1 MHLLLAQKGAI
12 ADGNEAIDL
21 GQSPGDIV
29 FLSAADTELASV
41 AAAHRQRAGARSL
54 RIASLM
60 NLMHPM
66 SVDTYVERTARHAK
80 LIIVRTLGGAS
91 YFRYIVEALYA
102 AAVTNKFQIAVL
114 PGDDKRDPGLDPFST
129 VSVEDRQHLW
139 AYFNEGGADN
149 AALLLD
155 YAEALIDGC
164 EKPQQARPLLKAGIW
179 WPGAGVIGVEEWGR
193 LSELRRGDKDPADS
207 PESEPMVAICFY
219 RALVQSG
226 ETKPVE
232 ALIEALA
239 AEGVRALP
247 VFVSSL
253 KDQVSIGTL
262 EAIFAEA
269 VPDVVMNATGFAVSA
284 PGADRRPTVLE
295 ANGAPVLQVIF
306 SGSSREAWE
315 ASAQGLMARDLGM
328 NVALPEVDGRVL
340 SRAVSFKAASIYD
353 PLVEANIVGHEPLA
367 DRVRFAARL
376 ASNWA
381 RLRRTQPQRR
391 RVAIV
396 MANYPN
402 RDGRLGNGVGLDT
415 PAGTIEVLRAMATE
429 GYAVGDVP
437 EDGDALMR
445 FLMAGPTNAASRD
458 REIRETISLSQYRD
472 FLDTLPKKIHQEMT
486 ARWGAPEGDPFF
498 LDGVFALPLARFGE
512 VLVGIQPAR
521 GYNIDP
527 KETYHAPDLV
537 PPHGYLAFY
546 AYLRAV
552 FGAHAIVH
560 MGKHGNLEW
569 LPGKALALSQDCYPE
584 AIFGPTPHL
593 YPFIVNDP
601 GEGTQAKRRTSA
613 VIIDHLTPP
622 LTRAESYGP
631 LKDLEALVD
640 EYYEA
645 AGGDPRR
652 LRLLSRQILDLV
664 RDIGL
669 DHDAGI
675 DKADTEN
682 RALEKLDAYLCD
694 LKEMQIR
701 DGLHVFGL
709 APKGR
714 LLTDLTV
721 ALARVPRGMGE
732 GGAQSLQR
740 AIAADLGLYAAA
752 LPRTQ
757 PFDPLDCVMSD
768 PWTGTRPDL
777 LATLSDAP
785 WRTAGDTVER
795 IELLAAKLVSGE
807 IACSMDWA
815 NTRAVLDEVEMR
827 LKPSIERSGEAE
839 IKGLLTGLD
848 GRFVAPGPSG
858 APTRGRPDVL
868 PTGRNFYSVD
878 SRSVP
883 TPAAYELGKKSAEL
897 LIRRYLQ
904 DHGEWPSSFGLTAWG
919 TSNMRTGGDDIAQ
932 ALALIGAKP
941 VWDMASRRVT
951 GYEIVP
957 LAILGRPRVDV
968 TLRISGFFRDA
979 FPEQIALFDKAV
991 RAVGALDE
999 DDADNVIAARM
1010 RAEARR
1016 WEERGTDPKEA
1027 QRRASYRVFGS
1038 KPGAYGAG
1046 LQALVEEKGWQTR
1059 GDLAEAYLT
1068 WGGYA
1073 YGAGEDGKAERGI
1086 FEDRLR
1092 SIEAVVQN
1100 QDNREHDLLDSDDY
1114 SQFEG
1119 GMSAAAEHLAGQRP
1133 AIYHNDHSRPEKPV
1147 IRSLEEEIGR
1157 VVRGRV
1163 VNPKWIDGVMR
1174 HGYKGAFEIAAT
1186 VDYML
1191 AFAATTGAVRDHHFE
1206 AAYRAY
1212 IADEKVLGFLR
1223 EKNPAALSE
1232 MSERLLEAIDRG
1244 LWNPRSNSARFELNS
1259 LSGRAATDRLL
1270 AGNQ

>member
-1 MHLLLAQKGAI
+1 MHLLLAQKGTI

-21 GQSPGDIV
+21 GQTPADIL
-29 FLSAADTELASV
+29 FLSAADTELSSI
-41 AAAHRQRAGARSL
+41 AAAHGRRDGGLSL

-80 LIIVRTLGGAS
+80 LIVVRPLGGAS
-91 YFRYIVEALYA
+91 YFRYLLEALHA
-102 AAVTNKFQIAVL
+102 AAVTHRFQIAVL
-114 PGDDKRDPGLDPFST
+114 PGDDKPDPGLEPFST
-129 VSVEDRQHLW
+129 VEADDRQRLW

-149 AALLLD
+149 AGLFLD
-155 YAEALIDGC
+155 YAEALVSGA
-164 EKPQQARPLLKAGIW
+164 EKPQPAKPLLKAGIW
-179 WPGAGVIGVEEWGR
+179 WPGRGVIGVSDW
-193 LSELRRGDKDPADS
+193 LSVVGAGAPACAN
-207 PESEPMVAICFY
+207 PTIAICFY

-226 ETKPVE
+226 ETRPVE
-232 ALIEALA
+232 ALIDALKVQ
-239 AEGVRALP
+239 GVRALP

-253 KDQVSIGTL
+253 KDAVSVGTL
-262 EAIFAEA
+262 QSIFSEAP
-269 VPDVVMNATGFAVSA
+269 PDVVMNATGFAVSS
-284 PGADRRPTVLE
+284 PGADRQPTVLE
-295 ANGAPVLQVIF
+295 STGAPVLQVIF
-306 SGSSREAWE
+306 SGSSRQQWE
-315 ASAQGLMARDLGM
+315 TSPQGLMARDLAM
-328 NVALPEVDGRVL
+328 NVALPEVDGRIL
-340 SRAVSFKAASIYD
+340 ARAVSFKAASIYD
-353 PLVEANIVGHEPLA
+353 AKVEANIVGHEPLE
-367 DRVRFAARL
+367 DRVRFAASL
-376 ASNWA
+376 AVNWA
-381 RLRRTQPQRR
+381 KLRRTEPADRR
-391 RVAIV
+391 IAIV

-415 PAGTIEVLRAMATE
+415 PAGTVEVLRAMTAE

-445 FLMAGPTNAASRD
+445 YLMAGPTNAAGRD
-458 REIRETISLSQYRD
+458 REIRETISLSDYNAFFD
-472 FLDTLPKKIHQEMT
+472 SLPKQIQDEVGG
-486 ARWGAPEGDPFF
+486 RWGAPEADPFF
-498 LDGVFALPLARFGE
+498 QDGGFALPLARFGD
-512 VLVGIQPAR
+512 VIVGIQPAR

-527 KETYHAPDLV
+527 KESYHSPDLV

-546 AYLRAV
+546 AFLRHQ
-552 FGAHAIVH
+552 FGAQAIVH

-569 LPGKALALSQDCYPE
+569 LPGKALALSETCYPE
-584 AIFGPTPHL
+584 AIFGPLPHI

-640 EYYEA
+640 EYYDA

-669 DHDAGI
+669 DSDAGI
-675 DKADTEN
+675 DKGDSDDK
-682 RALEKLDAYLCD
+682 ALEKLDAYLCD

-701 DGLHVFGL
+701 DGLHIFGV
-709 APKGR
+709 APDGR

-721 ALARVPRGMGE
+721 ALARVPRGLGE
-732 GGAQSLQR
+732 GGDQSLQR
-740 AIAADLGLYAAA
+740 AIAADAGLA
-752 LPRTQ
+752 
-757 PFDPLDCVMSD
+757 FDPLDCVMSD
-768 PWTGTRPDL
+768 VWTGPKPAI
-777 LATLSDAP
+777 LADISDAP

-795 IELLAAKLVSGE
+795 IELLAASLVSGE
-807 IACSMDWA
+807 QPCPADWT
-815 NTRAVLDEVEMR
+815 NTQAVLDEIETR
-827 LKPSIERSGEAE
+827 LKPSITGSGAAE
-839 IKGLLTGLD
+839 MAGFLTGLD

-919 TSNMRTGGDDIAQ
+919 TANMRTGGDDIAQ

-941 VWDMASRRVT
+941 VWDVVSRRVT

-957 LAILGRPRVDV
+957 LAVLGRPRVDV

-979 FPEQIALFDKAV
+979 FPDQIALFDKAI
-991 RAVGALDE
+991 RAVGALEE
-999 DDADNVIAARM
+999 DDADNMIAARM
-1010 RAEARR
+1010 RAETRR
-1016 WEERGTDPKEA
+1016 LEA
-1027 QRRASYRVFGS
+1027 EGVDATEAARRASYRIFGA

-1046 LQALVEEKGWQTR
+1046 LQALIDEKGWDSR
-1059 GDLAEAYLT
+1059 ADLAEAYLT
-1068 WGGYA
+1068 WGAYA
-1073 YGAGEDGKAERGI
+1073 YGAGEEGKAERDL
-1086 FEDRLR
+1086 FEERLR

-1114 SQFEG
+1114 YQFEG
-1119 GMSAAAEHLAGQRP
+1119 GMSAAAEHLGGTRP

-1157 VVRGRV
+1157 VVRARV

-1186 VDYML
+1186 VDYMF

-1206 AAYRAY
+1206 AAYQAFVV
-1212 IADEKVLGFLR
+1212 DERVAEFLR
-1223 EKNPAALSE
+1223 DKNPAAFAELA
-1232 MSERLLEAIDRG
+1232 ERLLEAIDRN
-1244 LWNPRSNSARFELNS
+1244 LWTPRSNSARFELGGI
-1259 LSGRAATDRLL
+1259 SGAATRLR
-1270 AGNQ
+1270 AGNE

>member
-1 MHLLLAQKGAI
+1 MHLLLAQKGTI

-21 GQSPGDIV
+21 GQTPADIL
-29 FLSAADTELASV
+29 FLSAADTELSSI
-41 AAAHRQRAGARSL
+41 AAAHGRRDGGLSL

-80 LIIVRTLGGAS
+80 LIVVRPLGGAS
-91 YFRYIVEALYA
+91 YFRYLLEALHA
-102 AAVTNKFQIAVL
+102 AAVAHRFQIAVL
-114 PGDDKRDPGLDPFST
+114 PGDDKPDPGLEPFST
-129 VSVEDRQHLW
+129 VEADDRQRLW

-149 AALLLD
+149 AGLFLD
-155 YAEALIDGC
+155 YAEALVSGA
-164 EKPQQARPLLKAGIW
+164 EKPQPAKPLLKAGIW
-179 WPGAGVIGVEEWGR
+179 WPGRGVIGVSDW
-193 LSELRRGDKDPADS
+193 LSVVGAGAPACAN
-207 PESEPMVAICFY
+207 PTIAICFY

-226 ETKPVE
+226 ETRPVE
-232 ALIEALA
+232 ALIDALKVQ
-239 AEGVRALP
+239 GVRALP

-253 KDQVSIGTL
+253 KDAVSVGTL
-262 EAIFAEA
+262 QSIFSEAP
-269 VPDVVMNATGFAVSA
+269 PDVVMNATGFAVSS
-284 PGADRRPTVLE
+284 PGADRQPTVLE
-295 ANGAPVLQVIF
+295 STGAPVLQVIF
-306 SGSSREAWE
+306 SGSSRQQWE
-315 ASAQGLMARDLGM
+315 TSPQGLMARDLAM
-328 NVALPEVDGRVL
+328 NVALPEVDGRIL
-340 SRAVSFKAASIYD
+340 ARAVSFKAASIYD
-353 PLVEANIVGHEPLA
+353 AKVEANIVGHEPLE
-367 DRVRFAARL
+367 DRVRFAASL
-376 ASNWA
+376 AVNWA
-381 RLRRTQPQRR
+381 KLRRTEPADRR
-391 RVAIV
+391 IAIV

-415 PAGTIEVLRAMATE
+415 PAGTVEVLRAMTAE

-445 FLMAGPTNAASRD
+445 YLMAGPTNAAGRD
-458 REIRETISLSQYRD
+458 REIRETISLSDYNAFFD
-472 FLDTLPKKIHQEMT
+472 SLPKQIQDEVGG
-486 ARWGAPEGDPFF
+486 RWGAPEADPFF
-498 LDGVFALPLARFGE
+498 QDGGFALPLARFGD
-512 VLVGIQPAR
+512 VIVGIQPAR

-527 KETYHAPDLV
+527 KESYHSPDLV

-546 AYLRAV
+546 AFLRHQ
-552 FGAHAIVH
+552 FGAQAIVH

-569 LPGKALALSQDCYPE
+569 LPGKALALSETCYPE
-584 AIFGPTPHL
+584 AIFGPLPHI

-640 EYYEA
+640 EYYDA

-669 DHDAGI
+669 DSDAGI
-675 DKADTEN
+675 DKGDSDDK
-682 RALEKLDAYLCD
+682 ALEKLDAYLCD

-701 DGLHVFGL
+701 DGLHIFGV
-709 APKGR
+709 APDGR

-721 ALARVPRGMGE
+721 ALARVPRGLGE
-732 GGAQSLQR
+732 GGDQSLQR
-740 AIAADLGLYAAA
+740 AIAADAGLA
-752 LPRTQ
+752 
-757 PFDPLDCVMSD
+757 FDPLDCVMSD
-768 PWTGTRPDL
+768 VWTGPKPAI
-777 LATLSDAP
+777 LADISDAP

-795 IELLAAKLVSGE
+795 IELLAASLVSGE
-807 IACSMDWA
+807 QPCPADWT
-815 NTRAVLDEVEMR
+815 NTQAVLDEIETR
-827 LKPSIERSGEAE
+827 LKPSITGSGAAE
-839 IKGLLTGLD
+839 MAGFLTGLD

-919 TSNMRTGGDDIAQ
+919 TANMRTGGDDIAQ

-941 VWDMASRRVT
+941 VWDVVSRRVT

-957 LAILGRPRVDV
+957 LAVLGRPRVDV

-979 FPEQIALFDKAV
+979 FPDQIALFDKAI
-991 RAVGALDE
+991 RAVGALEE
-999 DDADNVIAARM
+999 DDADNMIAARM
-1010 RAEARR
+1010 RAETRR
-1016 WEERGTDPKEA
+1016 LEA
-1027 QRRASYRVFGS
+1027 EGVDATEAARRASYRIFGA

-1046 LQALVEEKGWQTR
+1046 LQALIDEKGWDSR
-1059 GDLAEAYLT
+1059 ADLAEAYLT
-1068 WGGYA
+1068 WGAYA
-1073 YGAGEDGKAERGI
+1073 YGAGEEGKAERDL
-1086 FEDRLR
+1086 FEERLR

-1114 SQFEG
+1114 YQFEG
-1119 GMSAAAEHLAGQRP
+1119 GMSAAAEHLGGTRP

-1157 VVRGRV
+1157 VVRARV

-1186 VDYML
+1186 VDYMF

-1206 AAYRAY
+1206 AAYQAFVV
-1212 IADEKVLGFLR
+1212 DERVAEFLR
-1223 EKNPAALSE
+1223 DKNPAAFAELA
-1232 MSERLLEAIDRG
+1232 ERLLEAIDRN
-1244 LWNPRSNSARFELNS
+1244 LWTPRSNSARFELGGI
-1259 LSGRAATDRLL
+1259 SGAATRLR
-1270 AGNQ
+1270 AGNE